1 MLRVAA
7 WQPKFG
13 LLTERDTIRDW
24 GSIMSPPAPNTTYSS
39 FNSTSAVVRP
49 WTPLSVGRFFPFFP
63 VVSPFF
69 PNFPP
74 VF

>member
-49 WTPLSVGRFFPFFP
+49 SLSVATEFIIFARP
-63 VVSPFF
+63 
-69 PNFPP
+69 
-74 VF
+74 